1 MNKLKTTSDHTIYE
15 KRSGRYAVKD
25 KRKHWVQ
32 GDDKVAVLRAEG
44 LLKTPEPK
52 AAAPVEA
59 EAEPES
65 DSAEGT
71 GAAADS
77 ADS

>member
-1 MNKLKTTSDHTIYE
+1 MKKLKTTTDHSIYE

-25 KRKHWVQ
+25 KRKRWVQ

-52 AAAPVEA
+52 TAPAETEA
-59 EAEPES
+59 DASEGAE
-65 DSAEGT
+65 T
-71 GAAADS
+71 AAD
-77 ADS
+77 

>member
-1 MNKLKTTSDHTIYE
+1 MKKIKSTSEHSIYE

-25 KRKHWVQ
+25 RRKRWVQ

-52 AAAPVEA
+52 APP
-59 EAEPES
+59 AEPE
-65 DSAEGT
+65 AEI
-71 GAAADS
+71 AADAEATS
-77 ADS
+77 EA

>member
-1 MNKLKTTSDHTIYE
+1 MKKLKTTSDHTIYE

-25 KRKHWVQ
+25 RRKRWVQ

-52 AAAPVEA
+52 AAP
-59 EAEPES
+59 AEPEA
-65 DSAEGT
+65 DSAEGAED
-71 GAAADS
+71 AAESTDAS
-77 ADS
+77 

>member
-1 MNKLKTTSDHTIYE
+1 MKKIKSTAEHSIYE

-25 KRKHWVQ
+25 RRKRWVQ

-52 AAAPVEA
+52 AAPAVPDAESAPDEETPTEA
-59 EAEPES
+59 
-65 DSAEGT
+65 
-71 GAAADS
+71 
-77 ADS
+77 

>member
-1 MNKLKTTSDHTIYE
+1 MKKLKTTSDHTIYE
-15 KRSGRYAVKD
+15 KRTGRYAVKD
-25 KRKHWVQ
+25 KRKRWVQ

-52 AAAPVEA
+52 AAP
-59 EAEPES
+59 EPEVGAES

-71 GAAADS
+71 DAAADS
-77 ADS
+77 AKAS

>member
-1 MNKLKTTSDHTIYE
+1 MKKLKTTSDHTIYE

-25 KRKHWVQ
+25 RRKRWVQ

-52 AAAPVEA
+52 APA
-59 EAEPES
+59 AEPDDET
-65 DSAEGT
+65 T
-71 GAAADS
+71 GAAATAEDS
-77 ADS
+77 TDAS

>member
-25 KRKHWVQ
+25 RNKRWVR
-32 GDDKVAVLRAEG
+32 GDDKVTVLRAEG

-52 AAAPVEA
+52 APAAEPEA
-59 EAEPES
+59 EAEGASTE
-65 DSAEGT
+65 
-71 GAAADS
+71 AAAEN
-77 ADS
+77 AE

>member
-1 MNKLKTTSDHTIYE
+1 MKKLKTTSDHTIYE
-15 KRSGRYAVKD
+15 KRTGRYAVKD
-25 KRKHWVQ
+25 KRKRWVQ

-52 AAAPVEA
+52 AAPEPEA
-59 EAEPES
+59 GAES

-71 GAAADS
+71 DAAADS
-77 ADS
+77 AKAS